1 MGHIVR
7 ISDAALSRLGL
18 ILEVGLA
25 SRWRIFAVVSV
36 AVLALVALGLSYSA
50 VQFASAAGTDLSAL
64 RATVEGS
71 LADGQGAKL
80 AEASD
85 EISLVRQS
93 LETPIRIIRWTGR
106 LGAAVPWLPLL
117 SLESSSVE
125 AQVDRIDSDLEA
137 ASGLLDWTGRF
148 ISTYDEAQLAL
159 VSSLDPKRME
169 SFRSPLR
176 EIEAGFGR
184 SGSGLGSGG
193 PRARYSLLAHL
204 SPISERMV
212 ELAEAERTI
221 RDGADAGEKAA
232 RLVQGTTGPCGGIPP
247 TCFAIWRQRRRPRY
261 R

>member
-1 MGHIVR
+1 M
-7 ISDAALSRLGL
+7 
-18 ILEVGLA
+18 
-25 SRWRIFAVVSV
+25 SV

-125 AQVDRIDSDLEA
+125 AQVDRIDSDLEPRPVCWIGPV
-137 ASGLLDWTGRF
+137 GLSPHTTKRSSRWSRRWT
-148 ISTYDEAQLAL
+148 
-159 VSSLDPKRME
+159 
-169 SFRSPLR
+169 
-176 EIEAGFGR
+176 R
-184 SGSGLGSGG
+184 SGWNRSGH
-193 PRARYSLLAHL
+193 P
-204 SPISERMV
+204 
-212 ELAEAERTI
+212 
-221 RDGADAGEKAA
+221 
-232 RLVQGTTGPCGGIPP
+232 
-247 TCFAIWRQRRRPRY
+247 
-261 R
+261 

>member
-125 AQVDRIDSDLEA
+125 AQVDRIDSDLRGRVRSA
-137 ASGLLDWTGRF
+137 GLD
-148 ISTYDEAQLAL
+148 
-159 VSSLDPKRME
+159 
-169 SFRSPLR
+169 RSVYLHIR
-176 EIEAGFGR
+176 R
-184 SGSGLGSGG
+184 S
-193 PRARYSLLAHL
+193 
-204 SPISERMV
+204 
-212 ELAEAERTI
+212 
-221 RDGADAGEKAA
+221 AA
-232 RLVQGTTGPCGGIPP
+232 RVGLVAGPEADGIVPVTP
-247 TCFAIWRQRRRPRY
+247 EGD
-261 R
+261 